1 MHFLLRIYIRGA
13 QKRNIKT
20 AAGFRQIMIETI
32 HTFFGFLS
40 LLVGIF
46 VLLRPKGTK
55 LHKVIGKIYVTAML
69 GLNITAFGIYN
80 LFGGFGI
87 FHLAAIVSL
96 FSVLAGLLVVY
107 YRKKI
112 KFWVLIHYEFMAW
125 SYIGLLAA
133 TSNEAFVHVA
143 MLNKIAKTY
152 HWLPFTIM
160 LCIIGVGAVFLYCL
174 RSSVTNKILR
184 PSNT

>member
-1 MHFLLRIYIRGA
+1 MHFLLRFYIRGA

-107 YRKKI
+107 YRKKLS
-112 KFWVLIHYEFMAW
+112 FGF
-125 SYIGLLAA
+125 
-133 TSNEAFVHVA
+133 
-143 MLNKIAKTY
+143 
-152 HWLPFTIM
+152 
-160 LCIIGVGAVFLYCL
+160 
-174 RSSVTNKILR
+174 
-184 PSNT
+184 